1 MLDGKGLVAEE
12 SFCGSPLFHFVRRG
26 QRMKFMHLADL
37 HLGKRVNDFSMLEDQ
52 RYALEQVLGIVR
64 KERVAGVLIAGDIYD
79 RQVPSVEAMGLLDD
93 FLTKLSGEGV
103 PVYMVGGNHD
113 SIERVSF
120 GARLMTGSGIHMAT
134 QYNGEVDT
142 VTVKDEYGMIDIYL
156 LPFLKP
162 AHVRAV
168 WKEQAEEIHT
178 YQEALDFVT
187 GKIVRDERNRSIL
200 VAHQYVSGAAVCDSE
215 ERSIG
220 GLDEVDVSCFD
231 GFDYVA
237 LGHLHGPQS
246 VGRDTVRY
254 AGTLLKY
261 SFSEVNHK
269 KSVTLVEMAARGVIR
284 IDTRQIEPLHEM
296 RKIRGSYMEVT
307 DRSHYENTDTQDY
320 VHITLTDEEDIFDA
334 VGKLRAVY
342 PNLMKLEYDN
352 ARTRSAQ
359 TVMAPEDIQMKPP
372 LRLCEELFALQNNKP
387 MGKEQKIY
395 MEELVREIWEEGKD
409 AESI

>member
-1 MLDGKGLVAEE
+1 
-12 SFCGSPLFHFVRRG
+12 
-26 QRMKFMHLADL
+26 MKFVHLADL

-52 RYALEQVLGIVR
+52 KYVLGQVLEIVR
-64 KERVAGVLIAGDIYD
+64 MERAEGVLIAGDIYD
-79 RQVPSVEAMGLLDD
+79 RQVPPVDAVGLLDD
-93 FLTKLSGEGV
+93 FLTKLSRDGI

-120 GARLMTGSGIHMAT
+120 GARLMEGSGIHMAT
-134 QYNGEVDT
+134 EYNGRVDM
-142 VTVKDEYGMIDIYL
+142 VTVEDEYGMIDIYL
-156 LPFLKP
+156 LPFIKP

-168 WKEQAEEIHT
+168 WKEEAEDVHT
-178 YQEALDFVT
+178 YQEALAFVI
-187 GKIVRDERNRSIL
+187 GKMERVEGHRNIL

-215 ERSIG
+215 EHPIG
-220 GLDEVDVSCFD
+220 GLDQVEASCFD

-237 LGHLHGPQS
+237 LGHLHGPQA

-269 KSVTLVEMAARGVIR
+269 KSVTLAEMDEKGTVKIG
-284 IDTRQIEPLHEM
+284 TRQIVPLHEM

-307 DRSHYENTDTQDY
+307 DRSNYGNGDTRDY

-334 VGKLRAVY
+334 VGKLRVIY

-352 ARTRSAQ
+352 TRTRREQ
-359 TVMAPEDIQMKPP
+359 IVMASENTQMKPP
-372 LRLCEELFALQNNKP
+372 LVLCEELFALQNNKP
-387 MGKEQKIY
+387 MGEDQKVY
-395 MEELVREIWEEGKD
+395 MEELIDGIWEEGKG
-409 AESI
+409 AELT

>member
-1 MLDGKGLVAEE
+1 
-12 SFCGSPLFHFVRRG
+12 
-26 QRMKFMHLADL
+26 MKFVHLADL

-52 RYALEQVLGIVR
+52 RYVLEQVLRITR
-64 KERVAGVLIAGDIYD
+64 EEKAQGVLIAGDIYD
-79 RQVPSVEAMGLLDD
+79 RQVPPVEAVGLLDD
-93 FLTKLSGEGV
+93 FLTELAKDNVS
-103 PVYMVGGNHD
+103 VYMVGGNHD

-120 GARLMTGSGIHMAT
+120 GARLLAGSGIHMAT
-134 QYNGEVDT
+134 EYDGEVDM
-142 VTVKDEYGMIDIYL
+142 VTAQDKYGVIDIYL
-156 LPFLKP
+156 LPFIKP

-168 WKEQAEEIHT
+168 WKEEAEGIHT
-178 YQEALDFVT
+178 YQEALAFVT
-187 GKIVRDERNRSIL
+187 GKIVRNEGHRSIL

-215 ERSIG
+215 EHSVG
-220 GLDEVDVSCFD
+220 GLDQVEASCFD

-261 SFSEVNHK
+261 SFSEVSHR
-269 KSVTLVEMAARGVIR
+269 KSVTLVEMGEKGTIK
-284 IDTRQIEPLHEM
+284 IDTRQVVPFHEM

-307 DRSHYENTDTQDY
+307 DRSHYGNTDTQDY

-352 ARTRSAQ
+352 TRTRREQ
-359 TVMAPEDIQMKPP
+359 TVTASDNTQMKTP
-372 LRLCEELFALQNNKP
+372 LMLCEELFALQNNKP
-387 MGKEQKIY
+387 MGEVQKAYVKELIQG
-395 MEELVREIWEEGKD
+395 IWEEGK
-409 AESI
+409 ETELT